1 MTPALHWSEVK
12 ANFTDSFI
20 SQHLFNY
27 GFHLSLMKSS
37 MTKEWVSLWQT
48 DNKVSILPLLRGFIP
63 YLGSYA
69 PIGIAAR
76 SNGPYR
82 LPICLNM

>member
-1 MTPALHWSEVK
+1 
-12 ANFTDSFI
+12 
-20 SQHLFNY
+20 
-27 GFHLSLMKSS
+27 